1 MAPDAFVGLPEP
13 FHSMI
18 VFRNI
23 GFYMHGALWKIPEGQ
38 DISLSL
44 EWKPHATDMAPIEI
58 NGVMMVRKTPHRD
71 VWRSHGETRYRRAFR
86 KAGKW
91 STEEHGAY
99 EPCSGLATISV
110 NGIEIPR
117 KMDIACIWD
126 MEVTP

>member
-1 MAPDAFVGLPEP
+1 MAPDAFIGLPEP
-13 FHSMI
+13 FNSMI

-23 GFYMHGALWKIPEGQ
+23 GFYLHGALWKVPEGQ

-44 EWKPHATDMAPIEI
+44 EWNSHPTDTAPIEV
-58 NGVMMVRKTPHRD
+58 NGVIAPRKTPQTLEWKSR
-71 VWRSHGETRYRRAFR
+71 GEIMYRRAHR
-86 KAGKW
+86 KTDKW

-117 KMDIACIWD
+117 KMDIACMWD
-126 MEVTP
+126 EEVAP

>member
-1 MAPDAFVGLPEP
+1 MAPDAFIGLPEP
-13 FHSMI
+13 FNSMI

-23 GFYMHGALWKIPEGQ
+23 GFYLHGALWKVPEGQ

-44 EWKPHATDMAPIEI
+44 EWKSRGEI
-58 NGVMMVRKTPHRD
+58 M
-71 VWRSHGETRYRRAFR
+71 YRRAHR
-86 KAGKW
+86 KTDKW

-117 KMDIACIWD
+117 KMDIACMWD
-126 MEVTP
+126 EEVAP

>member
-1 MAPDAFVGLPEP
+1 MASDAFIGLPEP
-13 FHSMI
+13 FNSMI
-18 VFRNI
+18 VFKNI
-23 GFYMHGALWKIPEGQ
+23 GFYLHGALWKIPEGQ

-44 EWKPHATDMAPIEI
+44 EWKTHATDMAPIEV
-58 NGVMMVRKTPHRD
+58 NGVMMVRKTTRPD
-71 VWRSHGETRYRRAFR
+71 VWRSYRETRYRRAYR

-91 STEEHGAY
+91 SIEEHGAY

-117 KMDIACIWD
+117 KMDIACMWD